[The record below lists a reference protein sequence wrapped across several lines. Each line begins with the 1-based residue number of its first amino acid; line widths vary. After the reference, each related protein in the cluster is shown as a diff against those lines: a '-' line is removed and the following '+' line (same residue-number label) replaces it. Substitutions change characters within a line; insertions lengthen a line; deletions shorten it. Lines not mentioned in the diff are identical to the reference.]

1 MKFHNELNPKIWN
14 ADHTLKDDV
23 KDRLL
28 QIVSYF
34 TKDSYIPINVLDARI
49 VGSNASYNYTP
60 FSDLDLHLVVNFE
73 QISDSKE
80 LIQALFDL
88 QKTLF
93 NKAHDISIHGVNVE
107 LYVEDVNAMTLSNG
121 IYSLFEDKW
130 IKEPE
135 KLTDVPD
142 VDITKETN
150 RWRRVIETA
159 LSNGDINVVSNLI
172 NRLYMIRKNALSI
185 DGEYSKGNQIFK
197 AIRNDGLL
205 DKLKDRYKELVS
217 KDLSLESLHK

>member
-159 LSNGDINVVSNLI
+159 LSNGDINDVSNLI

>member
-60 FSDLDLHLVVNFE
+60 FSDLDLQLVVNFE

-159 LSNGDINVVSNLI
+159 LSNGDINDVSNLI